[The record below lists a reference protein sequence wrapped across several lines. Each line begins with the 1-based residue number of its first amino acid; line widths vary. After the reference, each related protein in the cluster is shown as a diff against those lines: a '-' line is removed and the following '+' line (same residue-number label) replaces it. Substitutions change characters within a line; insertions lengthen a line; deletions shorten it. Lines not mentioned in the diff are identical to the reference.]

1 MQFRRR
7 KVVLSLLAVAVLAFA
22 ASATQDSNRQLQESL
37 GDTDVHESWIY
48 NDVDAAFA
56 DAKRT
61 KKPLLVVFRCVS

>member
-7 KVVLSLLAVAVLAFA
+7 KVVLSLLGVAVLAFA
-22 ASATQDSNRQLQESL
+22 AAATQDSNRQLQESL